1 MKNRIEHLIQT
12 LNLQSHPEGGYY
24 SEVYRSQD
32 SVETP
37 GGTRSLMTSI
47 YFLLTSDDVSRF
59 HVIKS
64 DELWFHHEGSDLTV
78 HTLDEQGHQELKLGK
93 DSPDSKPQQLVKA
106 GTIFGSTVDSKDSYA
121 LVSCVVAPGFDF
133 ADFKL
138 FEARELLSQF
148 PNCDEIISRLT

>member
-24 SEVYRSQD
+24 SEVYRSTD

-37 GGTRSLMTSI
+37 SGTRSLMTSI

-59 HVIKS
+59 HIIKS

-78 HTLDEQGHQELKLGK
+78 HTLDEEGHQELKLGK
-93 DSPDSKPQQLVKA
+93 DSPDSRPQQLVKA

-138 FEARELLSQF
+138 FETRELLSQF
-148 PNCDEIISRLT
+148 PNCDKIISRLT

>member
-1 MKNRIEHLIQT
+1 MKNRIQHLIQT

-24 SEVYRSQD
+24 SEVYRSKD

-37 GGTRSLMTSI
+37 SGTRSLMTSI

-64 DELWFHHEGSDLTV
+64 DELWFHHEGCDLTV
-78 HTLDEQGHQELKLGK
+78 HTLNESGHQELKLGK
-93 DSPDSKPQQLVKA
+93 DSPDSRPQQLVKA

-148 PNCDEIISRLT
+148 PNCDKIISRLT